1 MTLTQIRYFFEACK
15 WESISRAAA
24 ELSVSQP
31 TVSVAIRELE
41 RETGLNLF
49 RREGKKLSLTEEG
62 QTVWEKITPILS
74 DLEQLQR
81 EIKDLAQNKNHIR
94 LAVPLQIGVTLLP
107 ALFTEFKAQN
117 PDISLEVVESGGID
131 ALKMVE
137 NEELDLA
144 VTNYDDRFSD
154 NLVYH
159 KLGESE
165 ICFCTYKDHPLAA
178 RTHVT
183 IQDVSLAPL
192 ALLNCGFFINRIVT
206 QAFQEQGLCPNVL
219 LYSSQLHTVK
229 NLVKGRL
236 ASTFMMRQAITAD
249 DGLAA
254 ISLQPQT
261 FINSG
266 IVVKKGRQTYGDENK
281 LICFIRRKH
290 ASVHE

>member
-49 RREGKKLSLTEEG
+49 RREGKKLTLTEEG
-62 QTVWEKITPILS
+62 LTVLQKITPILS
-74 DLEQLQR
+74 DLEHLQR
-81 EIKDLAQNKNHIR
+81 EIKDLAQSKNHVR
-94 LAVPLQIGVTLLP
+94 LALPLQIGVTLLP

-117 PDISLEVVESGGID
+117 PGISLEVVESGGIE
-131 ALKMVE
+131 ALRMVE

-144 VTNYDDRFSD
+144 VTNYDDQFSE
-154 NLVYH
+154 NLVYR

-165 ICFCTYKDHPLAA
+165 ICFCTYKGHPLSA
-178 RTHVT
+178 RTQVT
-183 IQDVSLAPL
+183 MEDVALAPL
-192 ALLNCGFFINRIVT
+192 ALLNCGFFINRVVT

-219 LYSSQLHTVK
+219 MYTSQLHTVK
-229 NLVKGRL
+229 HLVSSGL
-236 ASTFMMRQAITAD
+236 ASTFLMRQAITAD